1 MSLLDWSTMKQ
12 LNISS
17 YIFCS
22 ILYFKYVFTSLLL
35 PWKIKINIF
44 FLQNKPAKRNLVRK
58 IFTQEKKITIIN
70 SRTFLLR
77 KTRIHI
83 LLTLNALEANAAR
96 SASVRSNSSK
106 LLFSFSINKYFHCF
120 LFCPFGQSVYILAR
134 THKRSQ
140 NIRW

>member
-1 MSLLDWSTMKQ
+1 MKDK
-12 LNISS
+12 N
-17 YIFCS
+17 
-22 ILYFKYVFTSLLL
+22 KY
-35 PWKIKINIF
+35 F

-58 IFTQEKKITIIN
+58 LFTQEKKITIIN

-120 LFCPFGQSVYILAR
+120 FFCPFGQSVYILAR
-134 THKRSQ
+134 TLKRSQ
-140 NIRW
+140 KYMMIKRTITLSFRFFFNLPWLSQIVSCF

>member
-1 MSLLDWSTMKQ
+1 MKDK
-12 LNISS
+12 N
-17 YIFCS
+17 
-22 ILYFKYVFTSLLL
+22 KY
-35 PWKIKINIF
+35 F

-120 LFCPFGQSVYILAR
+120 IFCPFGQSVYILAR

-140 NIRW
+140 KYTMIKKDYHVVVSFSFQSAMAISNC